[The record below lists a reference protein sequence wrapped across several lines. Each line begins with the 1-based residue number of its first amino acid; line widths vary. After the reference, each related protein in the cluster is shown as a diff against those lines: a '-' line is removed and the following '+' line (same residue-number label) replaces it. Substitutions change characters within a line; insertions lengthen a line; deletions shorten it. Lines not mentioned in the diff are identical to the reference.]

1 MSEQTT
7 TNQTRVEQT
16 PAEQMAERFAEAT
29 PGLKAAAS
37 AVGLQDHQRML
48 LRNDQR
54 LTDGYQLGRH
64 AFTGQKAEPMSEDG
78 DMGDIVITG
87 DINVSD
93 PRQAPQVID
102 SLRAKD
108 TTPSE
113 PPPQSQAA
121 QPPQPQAPPV
131 TPEPQPPQES
141 NWKKYGIPLALAT
154 LAAAGGAGG
163 ATYMLGGN
171 DIPPQKEWGYEGDK
185 YIPATSPSRVY
196 DQNQRP

>member
-1 MSEQTT
+1 
-7 TNQTRVEQT
+7 
-16 PAEQMAERFAEAT
+16 
-29 PGLKAAAS
+29 
-37 AVGLQDHQRML
+37 ML
-48 LRNDQR
+48 HRNDQR
-54 LTDGYQLGRH
+54 LRDGYQLGRQ
-64 AFTGQKAEPMSEDG
+64 ALTGQEAEPMSEDG
-78 DMGDIVITG
+78 DMGDILITG

-113 PPPQSQAA
+113 PPPQPAPQ
-121 QPPQPQAPPV
+121 PQPQAPPV
-131 TPEPQPPQES
+131 TPQQPPQDS

-171 DIPPQKEWGYEGDK
+171 NPPPQNEWGYEGDK
-185 YIPATSPSRVY
+185 YIPSASRVD